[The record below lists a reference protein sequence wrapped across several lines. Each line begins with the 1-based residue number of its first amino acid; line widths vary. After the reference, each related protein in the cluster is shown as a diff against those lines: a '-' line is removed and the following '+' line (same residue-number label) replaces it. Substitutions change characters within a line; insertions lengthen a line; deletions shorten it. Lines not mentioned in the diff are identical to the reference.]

1 VAMLKILLIIGS
13 GGFLGSIARYAL
25 GLLGLKI
32 FQGTFPLG
40 TFAANMLGCFLVGIV
55 FGLFEKDLISG
66 NWRFFL
72 ATGFC
77 GGFTT
82 FSTFSLENIQ
92 MLRAGEYVSFFIY
105 AGLSIL
111 LGLFLTILGILA
123 VKQI

>member
-1 VAMLKILLIIGS
+1 MIKILLIIGT
-13 GGFLGSIARYAL
+13 GGFIGSIARYAI

-40 TFAANMLGCFLVGIV
+40 TFAANMIGCLLVGII
-55 FGLFEKDLISG
+55 FGLFEKDLLSS

-92 MLRAGEYVSFFIY
+92 MLRSGEYVSFFLY

-111 LGLFLTILGILA
+111 LGLFLTFLGIIA
-123 VKQI
+123 VKHL

>member
-1 VAMLKILLIIGS
+1 MLKILLIIGT
-13 GGFLGSIARYAL
+13 GGFIGSIARYTL

-55 FGLFEKDLISG
+55 FGLFEKDLLSS

-92 MLRAGEYVSFFIY
+92 MLRTGEYFSFSIY